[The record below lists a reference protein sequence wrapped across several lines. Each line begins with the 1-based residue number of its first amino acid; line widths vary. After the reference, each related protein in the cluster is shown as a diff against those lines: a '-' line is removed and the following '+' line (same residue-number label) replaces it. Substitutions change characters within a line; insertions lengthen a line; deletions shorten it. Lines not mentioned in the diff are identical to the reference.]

1 MVETARDIVSD
12 LGPEV
17 AGRSGG
23 LVQVA
28 KCSLSNSERDC
39 RRVLVGKHALSL
51 PVKTLQLKDFDHI
64 PILRIPDWFDFFL
77 THSCLHLLCGL
88 QQPHP
93 KREADILTCFWE
105 NFRALRPR
113 HEIFQRASEGRLVL
127 SQTFPLLVHGDEG
140 RGRKHAAH
148 FVMSFHPVLGMG
160 FKKKEKSTS
169 WAKMECN
176 FSGHTYTNRFLIATM
191 RKRDYSDQNV
201 ETWNALMEEVAA
213 EAAFMADDGVVA
225 SNGLRFWGVVLGI
238 VGDWPF
244 LHKSGGFC
252 RSFNNIQKR
261 KTQKNLP
268 VGICHLCQG
277 GQRPYPFEQLETRR
291 PLWRSTMFAEDPF
304 VLPNPLAM
312 SLLHEPGKE
321 ASLWCFDWFH
331 TMHLGVLRNFI
342 GSVLALLSDEEP
354 QSNVD
359 LRFAAL
365 SARYRRWCHS
375 NSRRAH
381 ITKLTKESIGWEKQR
396 LFHQRYGTRV
406 LCQQWSWTFWKLVL
420 LRILLHTN
428 HFYKW
433 RLRRAMPF
441 SVALEFSIARKF
453 GFLLQCANSF
463 QSWGF
468 NFYGGIL
475 KWLHWPIVKTDAFL
489 CFNQKYIASTI
500 SWWNSWKHTRPMSK
514 G

>member
-51 PVKTLQLKDFDHI
+51 PVKTSQLKDFDHI
-64 PILRIPDWFDFFL
+64 PILRIRDWFDFFL

-277 GQRPYPFEQLETRR
+277 GQRHTRLNNWKR
-291 PLWRSTMFAEDPF
+291 D
-304 VLPNPLAM
+304 
-312 SLLHEPGKE
+312 G
-321 ASLWCFDWFH
+321 
-331 TMHLGVLRNFI
+331 
-342 GSVLALLSDEEP
+342 
-354 QSNVD
+354 
-359 LRFAAL
+359 
-365 SARYRRWCHS
+365 
-375 NSRRAH
+375 
-381 ITKLTKESIGWEKQR
+381 
-396 LFHQRYGTRV
+396 
-406 LCQQWSWTFWKLVL
+406 LC
-420 LRILLHTN
+420 
-428 HFYKW
+428 
-433 RLRRAMPF
+433 
-441 SVALEFSIARKF
+441 
-453 GFLLQCANSF
+453 GDLQCLRKIRLSCPT
-463 QSWGF
+463 
-468 NFYGGIL
+468 L
-475 KWLHWPIVKTDAFL
+475 WP
-489 CFNQKYIASTI
+489 
-500 SWWNSWKHTRPMSK
+500 
-514 G
+514 